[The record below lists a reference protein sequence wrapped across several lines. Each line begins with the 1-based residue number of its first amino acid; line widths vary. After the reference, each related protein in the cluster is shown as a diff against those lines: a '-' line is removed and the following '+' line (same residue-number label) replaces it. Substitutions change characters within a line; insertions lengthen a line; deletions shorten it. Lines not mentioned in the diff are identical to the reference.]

1 VCERE
6 VIEDVCLLGE
16 TERVGDTVVERR
28 ERRGEEE
35 GLLKRK
41 GDEHGQETEGE
52 RERDGGGGKEFHGTS
67 NGPVLKRV
75 LIEGLI

>member
-1 VCERE
+1 MCERE

-52 RERDGGGGKEFHGTS
+52 REREMEAEGKSFTA
-67 NGPVLKRV
+67 LAMARF
-75 LIEGLI
+75 